1 VRRVAVGERGAV
13 GIGGFSDVYR
23 ISPDT
28 GAAFNLTRSGRIK
41 AAWAAGAELFLLID
55 DWQLPPSQRGTF
67 RIAVA
72 ELEKL
77 TKDRPLPP
85 SADALK
91 QSQAVAARLRQHFG
105 SKTWQE
111 MIPTPEWLAQVSQ
124 AFADAMGSECGCTL
138 DFTTGSLTR
147 LRDLRQFNRTAFFA
161 WPEVQI
167 GYGAYFGECLRRSRG
182 AQWKLKPVPFG
193 KSEPA
198 PETDDN
204 AVVRII
210 LPFDGL
216 RRVLRDSDED
226 SPSWWD
232 NANSSQDQQILLV
245 YPASFAANV
254 QRDATDNDYVMAR
267 KALDKGE
274 IESGLDLLAHVL
286 QKRPRNQE
294 LASEIHRLCRVARL
308 PQREKAIVRE
318 AVLAGNEVSD
328 LLVSYADDL
337 AKTDLKAALV
347 YYRKAVQSPWA
358 PGPAL
363 FKLGKVYQQL
373 GQKDIA
379 ESCWRRAYAR
389 CQPAEQEQIRKWM
402 GVPEADAK

>member
-1 VRRVAVGERGAV
+1 VSKLCRGIDERVNAFLDRPRAGEWPYLWLDATYLRQREGGRIVSVAVIVAVTANAEGRREIVGLHIGPSEAETFWSTFLKSLVKRGLHGVKLVISDAHEGLKGAIARV
-13 GIGGFSDVYR
+13 LRATWQRCRVHTIRTQLRIG
-23 ISPDT
+23 
-28 GAAFNLTRSGRIK
+28 L
-41 AAWAAGAELFLLID
+41 
-55 DWQLPPSQRGTF
+55 
-67 RIAVA
+67 
-72 ELEKL
+72 
-77 TKDRPLPP
+77 DR
-85 SADALK
+85 
-91 QSQAVAARLRQHFG
+91 AVAARLRQHFG

-308 PQREKAIVRE
+308 PQRARGLRAEGETDAEISVPPAPINAILTAVMRLE
-318 AVLAGNEVSD
+318 ALLLRAFDEPFGSSLLCLA
-328 LLVSYADDL
+328 
-337 AKTDLKAALV
+337 
-347 YYRKAVQSPWA
+347 RKPSPS
-358 PGPAL
+358 G
-363 FKLGKVYQQL
+363 
-373 GQKDIA
+373 
-379 ESCWRRAYAR
+379 
-389 CQPAEQEQIRKWM
+389 
-402 GVPEADAK
+402 